1 MKLSIKAYKVIMDD
15 DYFQKNNKLF
25 IIGLIS
31 LVMALAFLGIT
42 LYMLPNLL
50 FGWRYN
56 TPAFFMIWREW
67 LQTQYG
73 YTQAG
78 ASKIVLLLFF
88 IPTTVFIV
96 ISYFSSRRI
105 DSQTLYSDLSSEIK
119 FSQVRKQS
127 REGVYLALKIL
138 FIMIF
143 VFIVASLLQWLIYYL

>member
-1 MKLSIKAYKVIMDD
+1 MDD